1 MSDANDQKM
10 TSIGELR
17 HLKGLVD
24 EVTVSLRSQRDIL
37 KTRGMNL
44 PPMAMQ
50 TLSSIQTD
58 LDSLDKLLFDDQT
71 ELGQLRALADTSAM
85 INSSLDA
92 DQVLTQAMD
101 VVISLTGA
109 QRGYIILKDPKTGE
123 YEFRV
128 TSENELMP
136 RQGGD
141 SGAPKISTTI
151 LTDVIQSGEPLL
163 ADNAYKDES
172 FQNNVSIVNMALRS
186 VLCVPLKYKGD
197 VIGVVY
203 VDNRLRDGVFGE
215 REKTLLTA
223 FANQTA
229 IAIEN
234 AQLFASIQ
242 RALIEISQMK
252 ELIDNVFASIG
263 SGVIATDSRHTVT
276 RFNDAAAKILERAE
290 DAFIGHKLASVLPSI
305 SANLDTYVANVR
317 EKDEVQT
324 IEAEMETGSRG
335 RVALTIKLSPLKDAQ
350 RNTQGVALVLDDL
363 TEQREREEVLGLVK
377 RYLPPQLVDNIET
390 IAQLALGGERRE
402 VSCVFIDV
410 RPASTFDPGL
420 RPQQVMEML
429 NVYLARAT
437 DMIHATDG
445 IIDKYMGNEVMALW
459 NTQLNP
465 KEDHSL
471 HAVEACLNLRA
482 AFIELYKK
490 LGMDP
495 NPHFYRMGLH
505 SGVATLGNVGSLN
518 RREFSAI
525 GDSINLS
532 HRLLENTG
540 PGQIIIS
547 EETKVLLEKSL
558 PRASYPITIES
569 RGSINVKGRE
579 QAVSIYE
586 VFKS

>member
-1 MSDANDQKM
+1 M